1 MTITLNTNNFN
12 FDLSFIFY
20 KNYFPITSIK
30 IIFKIMI
37 KLIILNVNLKLKLIF
52 KLFIYYYSLN
62 LLNIIETRMIKYIV
76 IIVYELN
83 IHEMF
88 FELR

>member
-1 MTITLNTNNFN
+1 
-12 FDLSFIFY
+12 
-20 KNYFPITSIK
+20 
-30 IIFKIMI
+30 MI
-37 KLIILNVNLKLKLIF
+37 KLIILNVNLKLKLTF

-62 LLNIIETRMIKYIV
+62 LLNIIEIKTIKYIV

-83 IHEMF
+83 IREMF